1 MTHRV
6 DYNPETLCGMDPM
19 RLALLLLLVP
29 QIAAAQRSVNGTVYD
44 SLRHAPLR
52 GADVWVRGSE
62 RHTETDADGRFHLDS
77 IAPGRYTL
85 LVSHPGL
92 DSAGLFTLAVPVNAA
107 DGALV
112 RLATPSL
119 ATLWQRRCGQE
130 LGTRSDSG
138 IVFGFVQDAKTQAHL
153 AGAGVLLKWL
163 RIIQTDPVN
172 VYTQPRDLTVKTDST
187 GTYYACGVASD
198 MKIALRVYAQRD
210 SSGLVDLQLGS
221 RSIGR
226 QDLTVALAPDRQT
239 GVVRGQAITNEQ
251 TAVWGGRVSVREGAS
266 TIINDNGTFLIRGV
280 APGTQW
286 LSVQAIGRAPAGQAV
301 DVRPGDTTSLTVTLG
316 PLPVALTP
324 VRVVGQASR
333 MLNDFE
339 QRRRSGSGLG
349 YFRGEAEMADMASM
363 RSVLSSFPSIQLVKG
378 RGNTDFQA
386 LLPNPGI
393 GGRGWCV
400 PALYIDGFL
409 GDWDQV
415 QTYKPQDLVG
425 VEMYPRAASAPLQY
439 QQVSTGCGVVLIWTK
454 YLK

>member
-1 MTHRV
+1 
-6 DYNPETLCGMDPM
+6 M
-19 RLALLLLLVP
+19 RWSVLLLLVP

-44 SLRHAPLR
+44 SLLHAPLR

-77 IAPGRYTL
+77 VPAGRYTL

-92 DSAGLFTLAVPVNAA
+92 DSAGLFTLAVPVDAA
-107 DGALV
+107 EGAVV

-119 ATLWQRRCGQE
+119 STLWQRRCGQE
-130 LGTRSDSG
+130 LFTRSDSG

-172 VYTQPRDLTVKTDST
+172 VYTQPRDVTVKTDST

-198 MKIALRVYAQRD
+198 MKLGLRAYAQRD
-210 SSGLVDLQLGS
+210 STGLVDLQLG
-221 RSIGR
+221 RRAIGR
-226 QDLTVALAPDRQT
+226 QDLMVALAPDRQT
-239 GVVRGQAITNEQ
+239 GVVRGQAVTNEQ
-251 TAVWGGRVSVREGAS
+251 TAVWAGRVSVREGA
-266 TIINDNGTFLIRGV
+266 TTMIQDNGTFIIRGV
-280 APGTQW
+280 TPGTQW
-286 LSVQAIGRAPAGQAV
+286 VNVQAIGRAPYGQAV
-301 DVRPGDTTSLTVTLG
+301 DVRPGDTTVVNVTLA
-316 PLPVALTP
+316 PLPVALAP

-333 MLNDFE
+333 MLSDFE
-339 QRRRSGSGLG
+339 ERRRGSSGLG
-349 YFRGEAEMADMASM
+349 YFRGETEISGMASM
-363 RSVLSSFPSIQLVKG
+363 RSVLTSMPSIQLVKG
-378 RGNTDFQA
+378 QGNTDFIA

-400 PALYIDGFL
+400 PGLYIDGFQA
-409 GDWDQV
+409 DWDQI
-415 QTYKPQDLVG
+415 QTYKPKDLLG

-439 QQVSTGCGVVLIWTK
+439 QQVATGCGVVLVWTK

>member
-1 MTHRV
+1 
-6 DYNPETLCGMDPM
+6 
-19 RLALLLLLVP
+19 
-29 QIAAAQRSVNGTVYD
+29 
-44 SLRHAPLR
+44 
-52 GADVWVRGSE
+52 
-62 RHTETDADGRFHLDS
+62 
-77 IAPGRYTL
+77 
-85 LVSHPGL
+85 
-92 DSAGLFTLAVPVNAA
+92 
-107 DGALV
+107 
-112 RLATPSL
+112 
-119 ATLWQRRCGQE
+119 
-130 LGTRSDSG
+130 
-138 IVFGFVQDAKTQAHL
+138 
-153 AGAGVLLKWL
+153 
-163 RIIQTDPVN
+163 
-172 VYTQPRDLTVKTDST
+172 
-187 GTYYACGVASD
+187 
-198 MKIALRVYAQRD
+198 
-210 SSGLVDLQLGS
+210 
-221 RSIGR
+221 
-226 QDLTVALAPDRQT
+226 
-239 GVVRGQAITNEQ
+239 
-251 TAVWGGRVSVREGAS
+251 
-266 TIINDNGTFLIRGV
+266 
-280 APGTQW
+280 
-286 LSVQAIGRAPAGQAV
+286 VQAIGRAPAGQAV

-363 RSVLSSFPSIQLVKG
+363 RSVLSSFPTIQLVKG